1 MSIRLTTVRHLPSP
15 PWHGAQRAKRSTLWR
30 RLKAERKRFSPRP
43 ATALQFAKAWSKHHT
58 KPAYREL
65 MPQGGGWGKWSQN
78 WSGSKS
84 SERKEQKDKSK
95 GKGSGGQA
103 NPSLL
108 RFFCCL
114 LAIQCAQSRWQ
125 HQRELLILQISIA
138 GDCAPEQ
145 ARDAG
150 PAQGPTT
157 RGSSFGG
164 LTGSE
169 AHQPEARTPWW
180 YRKIQKSLREEK
192 RRAVPI
198 FQTGMQGPPHQG
210 AKTF

>member
-1 MSIRLTTVRHLPSP
+1 
-15 PWHGAQRAKRSTLWR
+15 
-30 RLKAERKRFSPRP
+30 
-43 ATALQFAKAWSKHHT
+43 
-58 KPAYREL
+58 